1 MRRRYAKARRR
12 VPGQM
17 NGLERAYA
25 DVLNQNRD
33 DGLIREFHYE
43 KVTLVIAQ
51 PPTALPSRY
60 TPDFMVVNADGEVEF
75 HETKGFMR
83 DDARVKLKCAAE
95 QYPFK
100 FVLVTKRPKRDGGGF
115 TYEEF

>member
-1 MRRRYAKARRR
+1 MTKRYAKARRR

-25 DVLNQNRD
+25 VELKAEQ
-33 DGLIREFHYE
+33 GAGKISEWKYE
-43 KVTLVIAQ
+43 AVTLVIAR
-51 PPTALPSRY
+51 PPKALPSRY
-60 TPDFMVVNADGEVEF
+60 TPDFFVVNADGEIEF

-95 QYPFK
+95 QYPFR
-100 FVLVTKRPKRDGGGF
+100 FVLVTKRAKKDGGGF
-115 TYEEF
+115 LCEEF